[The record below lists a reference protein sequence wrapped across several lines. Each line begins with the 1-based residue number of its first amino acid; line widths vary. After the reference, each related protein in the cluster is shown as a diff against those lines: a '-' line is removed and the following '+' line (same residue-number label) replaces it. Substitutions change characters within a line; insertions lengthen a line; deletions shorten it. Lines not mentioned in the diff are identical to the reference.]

1 MHELG
6 RKILNC
12 TALIGLMALAAPA
25 AGVQAAPQP
34 TTPSPNYVM
43 PETEAWEISGAEGA
57 VYRIFVSRPKGDPPE
72 GGFPV
77 LYVLD
82 GNAMFAGFAETRR
95 IQETSD
101 PNIGKSIIVGVG
113 YPTDMPY
120 DTRRMY
126 DYTPAI
132 PNPPPPAQVALAKIR
147 SGGDDKFLD
156 FLLTRLRPEI
166 ARRYRINPKRQALF
180 GHSLGGLFA
189 LHVLY
194 TRPDA
199 FHAIVAAS
207 PSQWWNEQA
216 ILAEERAFTSRLANN
231 KIKGSISRLYLIA
244 GAQEER
250 IANTWDTEALAK
262 RLEPLSIYGLRTRS
276 EIFANETHITV
287 PARAVTPAL
296 RFAFTWP

>member
-1 MHELG
+1 MHDRF
-6 RKILNC
+6 RKIARWAGVLG
-12 TALIGLMALAAPA
+12 LIAATVPAWAAQSTQGAAP
-25 AGVQAAPQP
+25 VAPGY
-34 TTPSPNYVM
+34 TM
-43 PETEAWEISGAEGA
+43 PDTEAWEMTGPEG
-57 VYRIFVSRPKGDPPE
+57 VYRIFVSRPQGEPPE

-132 PNPPPPAQVALAKIR
+132 PNPPPPGQAELAKYR
-147 SGGDDKFLD
+147 SGGNDKFLD
-156 FLLTRLRPEI
+156 FLVGRLRKEV
-166 ARRYRINPKRQALF
+166 ARRYAVNLNRQALF

-194 TRPDA
+194 TRPGA
-199 FHAIVAAS
+199 FHAIISAS
-207 PSQWWNEQA
+207 PSQWWNEQS
-216 ILAEERAFTSRLANN
+216 ILAEERDFTRRLSED
-231 KIKGSISRLYLIA
+231 KIKGPVARLLLVA
-244 GAQEER
+244 GAIEER
-250 IANTWDTEALAK
+250 IWNTWDAEALAK

-276 EIFANETHITV
+276 EIFRNETHITV

-296 RFAFTWP
+296 RFAFTYP